1 MKKKILVLVVVLLLV
16 TSTIQVAFAHHDPK
30 PSPPPNRNGGS
41 CNMDHSVWQDEDGN
55 WMWTGPGNANGA
67 QVTKVVDPD
76 TGEIIYE
83 FQQRGMVHV
92 HTKISPAK
100 IFPDGYTY
108 GATNMDLIGTRH
120 GCGE

>member
-1 MKKKILVLVVVLLLV
+1 MKKKMLVLVVVLLLV
-16 TSTIQVAFAHHDPK
+16 ASTIQVAFAHHDPK

-41 CNMDHSVWQDEDGN
+41 CNMDNSVWLDEDGN
-55 WMWTGPGNANGA
+55 WTGPGNANGA

-92 HTKISPAK
+92 HTKDMPNQVGD
-100 IFPDGYTY
+100 DGYTY
-108 GATNMDLIGTRH
+108 GATHMDNVTTSHCLS
-120 GCGE
+120 E